1 MTKRTEKVG
10 ISGKYGS
17 RYGVKLRK
25 RMKEVEELKVKKHTC
40 PNCRHSSV
48 KRVSTAI
55 WRCSKCK
62 LVFAGGAYR
71 PIVKTSYKRKGVE
84 LDEQADEFEEGK

>member
-25 RMKEVEELKVKKHTC
+25 RMKEIEEQKVKKHTC
-40 PNCRHSSV
+40 PNCRHPSV
-48 KRVSTAI
+48 KRVSTGI
-55 WRCSKCK
+55 WKCRK
-62 LVFAGGAYR
+62 CALVFAGGAYK
-71 PIVKTSYKRKGVE
+71 PLVTKTYKREKVE
-84 LDEQADEFEEGK
+84 LEEHDENSEEEK